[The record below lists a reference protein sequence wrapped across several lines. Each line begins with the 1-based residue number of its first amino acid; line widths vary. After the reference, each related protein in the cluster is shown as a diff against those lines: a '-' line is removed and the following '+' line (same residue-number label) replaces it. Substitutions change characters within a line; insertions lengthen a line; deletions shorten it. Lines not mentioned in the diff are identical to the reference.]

1 MRTVTNKNYILEYYQ
16 QIQNGSIAVGRWIA
30 LVMEYL
36 VKGFQER
43 RFFYDNKKANKA
55 IRFIEAFCHHCE
67 GRSDLIRLELWQ
79 KAIVAAMFGVV
90 DENGIRQFREV
101 VVVVARKNGK
111 SLLASAIA
119 NYCLFLDGEYGAKV
133 FCVAPKL
140 EQSDIIYNDI
150 WQTVQAEPELERLIK
165 RRKSDYYVESTNSS
179 VKKIAF
185 NHKKSDGFNPSLT
198 ICDEIASWQGD
209 AGLKQYEVMK
219 SALGSRTQP
228 LILSISTSGYVNEG
242 IYDEL
247 IKRSTR
253 FLLGDS
259 KETRLLPFLYMIDDI
274 TLWNDINELRK
285 SNPNL
290 GVSVSVDYLLE
301 EIAVAEGSLSK
312 KAEFMT
318 KYCNIKQNSSLA
330 WLDTTVVEKAC
341 GPALN
346 IDDFKSTY
354 CVGGLDL
361 SRTTDLTCAT
371 AVIEKNGELYV
382 FAKFYLPAERLQEA
396 TERDGVPYSIYVQKG
411 WLELSGD
418 NFVDYHDCFNWFM
431 ELVRDKEIY
440 PLQVG
445 YDRYSA
451 QYLVQDMKA
460 AGFHMDDVFQGWN
473 LYPVLMEFEGLLK
486 DGKVHIGDNALLK
499 MHLLNSAIKMDVEQN
514 KGKLVKLSPSD
525 HIDGTAA
532 LIDAMTVRQK
542 WYGEIGGQL
551 RNE

>member
-16 QIQNGSIAVGRWIA
+16 QIQNGSIAVGRWIS

-119 NYCLFLDGEYGAKV
+119 NYCLFLDGEYGAKI